1 MTDYRD
7 PNYRDPNY
15 RDPARPAYPDANAPV
30 DFGILVEFDV
40 GMDRRLCGGSSRVDF
55 CVQQRA

>member
-7 PNYRDPNY
+7 PNYRDPAGRHILMSMLRSNCE
-15 RDPARPAYPDANAPV
+15 
-30 DFGILVEFDV
+30 ILVEFDV
-40 GMDRRLCGGSSRVDF
+40 GMDRRLCGGGSRVDF